1 MSHDI
6 FNDDDG
12 TPVPKFKPSGKFKFN
27 RGDEIKF
34 DRSKFFIYEATENYV
49 TIHIRASLATAK
61 LMEFMDKHY
70 DAVYIGPMIQWQSGA
85 HLTFKRKRDE

>member
-1 MSHDI
+1 MNDNDDI
-6 FNDDDG
+6 FG
-12 TPVPKFKPSGKFKFN
+12 EGFIPPPYIEPSKFVFR

-34 DRSKFFIYEATENYV
+34 DRSKFYIYEATKNFV
-49 TIHIRASLATAK
+49 TISIRESLATAS

-85 HLTFKRKRDE
+85 HLTFKRKGHV